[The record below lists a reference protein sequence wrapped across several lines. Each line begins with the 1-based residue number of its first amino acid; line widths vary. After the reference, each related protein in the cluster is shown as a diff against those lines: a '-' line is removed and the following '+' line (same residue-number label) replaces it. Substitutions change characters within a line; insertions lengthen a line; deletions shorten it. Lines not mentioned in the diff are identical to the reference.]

1 MIHWMRATAAAGLL
15 LASGAASTVTAQ
27 TAASPQ
33 NAASPSPSLTTSI
46 REAVARARAG
56 SAGDPQETTI
66 ATTLA
71 DIIVTANVQP
81 AQALASVRLAIAEEG
96 CVFEAESWNRWG
108 CAGLSN
114 VASSIQQAIGSG
126 PAATIGDGGVATP
139 PPAAAPGG
147 GGADYRSPVG
157 G

>member
-1 MIHWMRATAAAGLL
+1 MIHWMRATAMAGLL
-15 LASGAASTVTAQ
+15 LASGAASGVAAQ
-27 TAASPQ
+27 TAAS
-33 NAASPSPSLTTSI
+33 SPSLTASI

-81 AQALASVRLAIAEEG
+81 VQALASVRLAIAEEG
-96 CVFEAESWNRWG
+96 CVFEAERWNRWG

-126 PAATIGDGGVATP
+126 PAATLGEGGVATP
-139 PPAAAPGG
+139 PPSAAPGG

>member
-1 MIHWMRATAAAGLL
+1 MRAAAAAGLL
-15 LASGAASTVTAQ
+15 LASGAASAVIAQ
-27 TAASPQ
+27 T
-33 NAASPSPSLTTSI
+33 AASPSPSLTTSI

-81 AQALASVRLAIAEEG
+81 AEALASVRLAIAEEG

-126 PAATIGDGGVATP
+126 PAATIGEGGVATP
-139 PPAAAPGG
+139 PPSAAPGG
-147 GGADYRSPVG
+147 GGADYRAPVG